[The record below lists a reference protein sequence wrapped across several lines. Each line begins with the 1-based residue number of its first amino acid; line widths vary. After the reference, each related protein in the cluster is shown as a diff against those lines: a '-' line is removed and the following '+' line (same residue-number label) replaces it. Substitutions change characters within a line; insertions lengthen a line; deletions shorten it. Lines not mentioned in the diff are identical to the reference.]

1 MNFVKRYIIN
11 RSIGMRSLLALSLVM
26 LASCRLIITTDET
39 GHIVSASGA
48 WDCDQATCVIPINE
62 FYTETF
68 TAVPAEGYRFAGW
81 TGLCEPN
88 PSNLC
93 PIKLVPL
100 TDEFK
105 EFDGD
110 LEMGALFE
118 PTTTETVW
126 YRDSDGDSFGAT
138 NRSKMAFEQPRG
150 FVGNNLDCDDSNET
164 VYPRAEERPDRLDN
178 DCDGRVDEGF
188 TKTRFYIDI
197 DGDGFGNPEVS
208 LLELE
213 KPAGYVTNK
222 LDCNDGSAKDNPE
235 AEEVADNRDNDC
247 DGEIDEGGN
256 RYYADVD
263 RDGFGDEGNFVE
275 SLEPVAGRV
284 RNNRDC
290 DDNNSDIHPGAREE
304 FDSTDNDCDGAIDEG
319 FTPKEYFR
327 DVDGDGFGDNSNWV
341 LEVIAPD
348 GFVANGTDNCVLI
361 SNPSQADG
369 DEDGIGDACDPF
381 TDTDKDDVQDSADNC
396 PEVYNPNQRD
406 ADGDGRGDACD
417 SQNGLDLDNDGVNA
431 SSDNCPNNYNPG
443 QEDVDEDGLG
453 DACDSTDDRETA
465 TGGDSNASGC
475 SMTAEEQSMLDTVNA
490 VRAQARVCG
499 SYGSQPAVA
508 PLAWSCKLESAAFGH
523 SRDMADNNFFSHT
536 GTGGTSVGTRATN
549 AGYSWSTVGENIAA
563 GISYSSVGA
572 VVQAWVNSPGHC
584 ANLMRSS
591 FTELGAAKFSNSSST
606 YNVYWTQVFGRPR

>member
-1 MNFVKRYIIN
+1 MNFVKRNIIS

-39 GHIVSASGA
+39 GHIVSASGT

-62 FYTETF
+62 LYTETF
-68 TAVPAEGYRFAGW
+68 KAVPAEGYRFAGW

-138 NRSKMAFEQPRG
+138 NRSKMAFEKPRG
-150 FVGNNLDCDDSNET
+150 FVRNNLDCDDSNET
-164 VYPRAEERPDRLDN
+164 VYPRAKERPDRLDN

-188 TKTRFYIDI
+188 TETRFFIDS

-208 LLELE
+208 LLALE

-222 LDCNDGSAKDNPE
+222 LDCNDSSARDNPE

-247 DGEIDEGGN
+247 DGEIDEGGK

-263 RDGFGDEGNFVE
+263 RDGFGDEDNFVE

-348 GFVANGTDNCVLI
+348 GFVANGTDNCVSI

-396 PEVYNPNQRD
+396 PEIYNPNQRD
-406 ADGDGRGDACD
+406 VDGDGRGDVCD

-475 SMTAEEQSMLDTVNA
+475 SMTAEERSMLDTVNA

-549 AGYSWSTVGENIAA
+549 VGYTWSTVGENIAA